1 MNNFNKKLL
10 ITHAR
15 CSVLGARCS
24 GGLREKR
31 RSWKRPAPTPRG
43 SVSVSANRGSRNQKR
58 TPPPNDLREV
68 DDWSPVDLRKR
79 KKSSKRGGIQL
90 PRSSCPRDCAA
101 WWLVGRRSLSDP
113 NYIVVRTHGRASARC
128 LHGSVVPPRRA
139 TPISMVSSGLRC
151 QQGSPPHSSATQ
163 NASSTI
169 SVVSAGGVLHGDS
182 HYGAEKKARDCAH
195 HSRYPPLGQL
205 RRRSRNTTVESFL
218 GAEAVVL
225 PHERLCFRK
234 EHFPFFVH
242 FPSSMWRCSCC
253 CFGKLGPHHLMTWEQ
268 VSARRRE
275 DDEKI
280 EDRRRFY

>member
-1 MNNFNKKLL
+1 M
-10 ITHAR
+10 
-15 CSVLGARCS
+15 LGARCS

-68 DDWSPVDLRKR
+68 DNWSPVDLRKR

-101 WWLVGRRSLSDP
+101 WRLVGRRSLSDP

-169 SVVSAGGVLHGDS
+169 FGGKCWRRASRRQPLWRRKKGPRLRPPQPLSA
-182 HYGAEKKARDCAH
+182 
-195 HSRYPPLGQL
+195 SRTAA
-205 RRRSRNTTVESFL
+205 TT
-218 GAEAVVL
+218 
-225 PHERLCFRK
+225 K
-234 EHFPFFVH
+234 
-242 FPSSMWRCSCC
+242 
-253 CFGKLGPHHLMTWEQ
+253 
-268 VSARRRE
+268 
-275 DDEKI
+275 
-280 EDRRRFY
+280 